1 MAKVLV
7 GMSGGVDS
15 SVTALL
21 LKEQGH
27 EVIGVTMNV
36 WDEGLSKS
44 CNSTSA
50 IEDARAVCEKLQIPY
65 FVVDF
70 RDTFKTSVID
80 YFANEYMNGRTPNPC
95 NACNRYVKFEA
106 LINQARDVFKC
117 DYIAT
122 GHYSRID
129 KDEVT
134 GRYFLRKSITDK
146 KDQTYALYNLTQE
159 QLKSTLM
166 PLGDY
171 TKEEIREIAEKNN
184 LINAKKKD
192 SQEICFIPDNDYA
205 SFIERNYGYKAK
217 KGKFVDVNGNVMGEH
232 RGIIHYTIGQRKG
245 LEIAFGQRMYVI
257 GINVEKNQVILGN
270 DEDLF
275 RDTLIC
281 EKLNWMMI
289 DELRDPIKVLAKI
302 RYSAK
307 PEPAILYPLED
318 KKVKVVFESKQRA
331 VTAGQSV
338 VFYDEDKVVGGGTIC

>member
-36 WDEGLSKS
+36 WTSDSS
-44 CNSTSA
+44 CNSISA
-50 IEDARAVCEKLQIPY
+50 MEDAKTVCEKLKIPY
-65 FVVDF
+65 HIIDF
-70 RDTFKTSVID
+70 RDTFKKNVID
-80 YFANEYMNGRTPNPC
+80 YFASEYMNGKTPNPC

-106 LINQARDVFKC
+106 LINEAHSGFKC

-122 GHYSRID
+122 GHYARIG
-129 KDEVT
+129 EEN
-134 GRYFLRKSITDK
+134 GRYFLKKSVTDK

-159 QLKSTLM
+159 QLKHTIM
-166 PLGDY
+166 PLGEY
-171 TKEEIREIAEKNN
+171 TKDQIREIAEKNN
-184 LINAKKKD
+184 LINAKKRD

-205 SFIERNYGYKAK
+205 GFIERNYGYKTRP
-217 KGKFVDVNGNVMGEH
+217 GKFVDVNGNVMGEH

-245 LEIAFGQRMYVI
+245 LEIAFGQRMYVV
-257 GINVEKNQVILGN
+257 GLDMEKNEVILGN

-275 RDTLIC
+275 KDTLIC
-281 EKLNWMMI
+281 DKLNWMTI
-289 DELRDPIKVLAKI
+289 DELVEPMKVTAKI

-307 PEPAILYPLED
+307 PEVATLYPLND
-318 KKVKVVFESKQRA
+318 GKVKVIFEVPQRA
-331 VTAGQSV
+331 ITPGQAV

>member
-1 MAKVLV
+1 MARVLV

-27 EVIGVTMNV
+27 EVVGVTMNV
-36 WDEGLSKS
+36 WNEDSS

-50 IEDARAVCEKLQIPY
+50 MEDAKAVCEKLDIPY
-65 FVVDF
+65 HVVDF
-70 RDTFKTSVID
+70 TDTFKESVID

-106 LINQARDVFKC
+106 LINQAKDVYGC

-122 GHYSRID
+122 GHYARIE

-134 GRYFLRKSITDK
+134 GRYFLKKSITDK

-159 QLKSTLM
+159 QLKSTIM

-184 LINAKKKD
+184 LINARKRD

-205 SFIERNYGYKAK
+205 GFIERNYGYKAK
-217 KGKFVDVNGNVMGEH
+217 KGKFVDVNGNVLGEH

-245 LEIAFGQRMYVI
+245 LEIAFGQRMYVV
-257 GINVEKNQVILGN
+257 GIDVAKNEVILGN

-281 EKLNWMMI
+281 EKLNWMMV
-289 DELRDPIKVLAKI
+289 EGLSQPIQVTAKI

-307 PEPAILYPLED
+307 PETATLYPIENG
-318 KKVKVVFESKQRA
+318 KVKVVFETKQRA
-331 VTAGQSV
+331 ITAGQSV
-338 VFYDEDKVVGGGTIC
+338 VFYDGDKVVGGGTIC